1 MVETEKYLKWGTIAG
16 LGGLGI
22 YLAYRAITRNA
33 LADSYRSI
41 ITAKLKVIDL
51 YADNKMTS
59 EKFHEI
65 DDPLEIRAAEIEP
78 KLPKDLRELIIRDV
92 FGLAGIYVVANAARI
107 YLENRRRG
115 KPPRP
120 TSPPKGGTPAPPEET
135 TGTAPSPDDLSWYRN
150 AWDTLNNIPGVTKK
164 MIITLWEWSK
174 VHPMQIPSVDEVAK
188 MLGISTALAAVI
200 LAAILVLPP
209 YPI

>member
-1 MVETEKYLKWGTIAG
+1 MVETKEYLKWGTIAG

-22 YLAYRAITRNA
+22 YMAYRAITRNA
-33 LADSYRSI
+33 LADEYRAI
-41 ITAKLKVIDL
+41 ITAKLKAIDL
-51 YADNKMTS
+51 YANDKITS
-59 EKFHEI
+59 KKFHEI
-65 DDPLEIRAAEIEP
+65 DDPLENRAEAIEP
-78 KLPKDLRELIIRDV
+78 KLSKDLREKIINDV

-107 YLENRRRG
+107 YLENRRRR

-120 TSPPKGGTPAPPEET
+120 TPPPKGGTPAPPEET
-135 TGTAPSPDDLSWYRN
+135 TGTTPAPDDLSWYH
-150 AWDTLNNIPGVTKK
+150 AMWDTLNNIPGVTKE
-164 MIITLWEWSK
+164 MVITLWNWSK
-174 VHPMQIPSVDEVAK
+174 AHPRQIPSVDEVAK